1 MIDFDVDSNHTDPM
15 NSILHSTGFLTSFVG
30 SFTSNTT
37 YNTTS
42 DITFKITSKKVAKC
56 VWALNVRPQPSSVF

>member
-37 YNTTS
+37 YN
-42 DITFKITSKKVAKC
+42 ITFKITSKKVAKC